1 MKCRWQLSC
10 FLFHAPSK
18 GRGLG
23 EEAGGGVGVG
33 RTRKRGGGV
42 PTDQITSLPFTF
54 RYCCSPDTMDKVC
67 LLFFFYLFFSFFF
80 FFYLFSCCCS
90 SSSSSKTKTNIITFF
105 QTGKRDYRWKD
116 DFTTVSARPNLSPA
130 PSTLS
135 PIFSYLPC
143 LDGTTP

>member
-23 EEAGGGVGVG
+23 EEAGGEVGVG

-54 RYCCSPDTMDKVC
+54 HYCCSPDTMDLVC
-67 LLFFFYLFFSFFF
+67 LSSLLLLSSSPSSSTCSRLLLLLLLLPVLFFFL
-80 FFYLFSCCCS
+80 L
-90 SSSSSKTKTNIITFF
+90 FF

-116 DFTTVSARPNLSPA
+116 DFTTVSTGPNLSPA